1 MSGYPILY
9 DINKITFGKI
19 TKNTEILELFKI
31 IFNRT
36 FQEDILD
43 WFASCPTGSN
53 LWYGAFEDD
62 QPVGMYGLLPIKINI
77 KNTIYCGALCN
88 NVGIVPKFQGK
99 GLFQSLGEYALNDS
113 ELPIVV
119 GVPNLKAVK
128 GHKRIGWKSFGL
140 LELLSDNLDFK
151 NIESVDYKDFQ
162 YIPYLENKSFFVV
175 KNFDFIKWRYSK
187 PGTIYKQTFLKNNR
201 YAIWKEYEGKKQI
214 LQTND
219 FETAFELGGQIDIWQ
234 FLGSDESEALK
245 TRGFKPILSN
255 EFIIYKNQEIS
266 LESIVNSIQFELGD
280 NDVF

>member
-1 MSGYPILY
+1 MANYPILY
-9 DINKITFGKI
+9 DINRIKFGKI

-31 IFNRT
+31 IFDRT

-62 QPVGMYGLLPIKINI
+62 QPVGMYGLLPIQINI
-77 KNTIYCGALCN
+77 ENTIYCGALCN
-88 NVGIVPKFQGK
+88 NVGIVPKLQGK

-113 ELPIVV
+113 EFPIVV

-140 LELLSDNLDFK
+140 LELLSSNLDFK
-151 NIESVDYKDFQ
+151 NIESVDYKNFQ

-234 FLGSDESEALK
+234 FLGSNESQVLK

-255 EFIIYKNQEIS
+255 EFILYKNQEIS